1 MITKKYMKI
10 IYNLWKTDVKIIPLH
25 CFDMLKI
32 TANIKKTYKLER
44 DHPKN
49 MSAVGIWNANMSRNM

>member
-10 IYNLWKTDVKIIPLH
+10 IPLR

-49 MSAVGIWNANMSRNM
+49 MSAVGI